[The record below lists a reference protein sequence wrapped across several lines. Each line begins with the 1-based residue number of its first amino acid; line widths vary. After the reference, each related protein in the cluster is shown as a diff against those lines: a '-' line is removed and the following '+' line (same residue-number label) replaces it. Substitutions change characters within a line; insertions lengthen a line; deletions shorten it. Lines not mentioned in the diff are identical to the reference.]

1 MIVWLMGG
9 WKGGWIIKIYY
20 MFFFCIEEM
29 FIGNCEKNFEFKR
42 ELFNIIL
49 KCNFM
54 VFFFFKLN
62 NEIKVLWNLVM
73 DD

>member
-9 WKGGWIIKIYY
+9 WKGGGGWIIKIYY

-42 ELFNIIL
+42 ELMYGYLIL
-49 KCNFM
+49 F
-54 VFFFFKLN
+54 
-62 NEIKVLWNLVM
+62 
-73 DD
+73 